1 MQLLLINGFLCHL
14 SKDDFII
21 SAVLKNAKNVL
32 PDKDIFDFNNNFIPL
47 SSSFNAAN
55 GQVGQGRTTN
65 AEKGELLSD
74 SGEQTKDSDANLNR

>member
-1 MQLLLINGFLCHL
+1 MGATVIDKWLASLDITPSRMMGSYILH
-14 SKDDFII
+14 
-21 SAVLKNAKNVL
+21 
-32 PDKDIFDFNNNFIPL
+32 KDIFDFNSNFIPL

-55 GQVGQGRTTN
+55 GQGRTTN